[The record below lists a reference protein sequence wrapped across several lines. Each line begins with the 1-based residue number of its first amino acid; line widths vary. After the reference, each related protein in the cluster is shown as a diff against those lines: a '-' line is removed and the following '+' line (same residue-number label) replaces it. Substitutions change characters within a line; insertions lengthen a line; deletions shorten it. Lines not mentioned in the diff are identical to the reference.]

1 MAAHLACNANRT
13 KTVLFAG
20 KNEHFA
26 KKLSVHE
33 VGSWVGGI
41 FSLRTCFCYLHVFYD
56 YLLRS
61 PVGGKVSP

>member
-1 MAAHLACNANRT
+1 MAAHFACNANRT

-20 KNEHFA
+20 KSEHFA

-41 FSLRTCFCYLHVFYD
+41 FNRKTFVCYLHVFAINF
-56 YLLRS
+56 
-61 PVGGKVSP
+61 